1 MYINSH
7 SETIN
12 IIDLLQYSYIEPKYQ
27 TISPYDMKICAQDD
41 KKIITSEK
49 ETHNYMLNEEHPVN
63 IYTDT
68 AQEQNICAFYDDDD
82 YVITHDVFMGYPEAN
97 KPQFNM
103 DEYLYIENNNNNIDD
118 QDDAT
123 VDYHI
128 DSINT
133 LFPIDLM

>member
-1 MYINSH
+1 MDTFFDSSAQFSIEKIFEMCINSH

-27 TISPYDMKICAQDD
+27 TISPYDMKIRTQDD

-68 AQEQNICAFYDDDD
+68 AQEQNIFAFYDDDD
-82 YVITHDVFMGYPEAN
+82 YVITHDVFMGYPEAD
-97 KPQFNM
+97 KTQ
-103 DEYLYIENNNNNIDD
+103 
-118 QDDAT
+118 
-123 VDYHI
+123 
-128 DSINT
+128 
-133 LFPIDLM
+133 